1 MILFKGLR
9 KALSAN
15 LAGRVN
21 SPVLV
26 SIAHNTYRVNLY
38 FPLSTIL
45 LDVLVQYLHG
55 MHLTVA
61 LVEAVNEKYTLQN
74 LTL

>member
-26 SIAHNTYRVNLY
+26 SIAHNTYSY

-55 MHLTVA
+55 MHFTVA
-61 LVEAVNEKYTLQN
+61 LVEAVNEKYTLHN
-74 LTL
+74 LRDTL